1 MGIALAIRNWCL
13 RDSSFVLEQPSY
25 DKRPHNCYSVDGNNL
40 LWISCKPDEEYSLE
54 AATAC
59 AIVMRILLVDDEA
72 RMAQA
77 IRRGLRQAAYAVDV
91 ARDGEDALYQA
102 SINDYDAVIL
112 DVMLPKR
119 NGFEVCRELRAQG
132 SRVPVLMLTA
142 RDAVEDRI
150 GGLDTGA
157 DDYLTKPF
165 EFGELLA
172 RLRALL
178 RRGQELRPAI
188 IRVGDLEIDTR
199 GQRVSRGGRLIELT
213 TKEYTLLEYLARNAG
228 KVVGREEISEH
239 VWDDTFDPFSKLI
252 EVYINRLRRKID
264 EPFGVPLIHTRR
276 GAGYELRVP
285 PAEDRIEAEHV

>member
-1 MGIALAIRNWCL
+1 
-13 RDSSFVLEQPSY
+13 
-25 DKRPHNCYSVDGNNL
+25 
-40 LWISCKPDEEYSLE
+40 
-54 AATAC
+54 
-59 AIVMRILLVDDEA
+59 MRILLVEDEA
-72 RMAQA
+72 RMAQT
-77 IRRGLRQAAYAVDV
+77 IKRGLREAAYAVDV

-112 DVMLPKR
+112 DVMIPR
-119 NGFEVCRELRAQG
+119 RDGFEVCRELRAQG

-150 GGLDTGA
+150 SGLDTGA

-178 RRGQELRPAI
+178 RRGQELRPI
-188 IRVGDLEIDTR
+188 VIRVGDLEIDTR
-199 GQRVSRGGRLIELT
+199 GQRVRRNGRTIELT

-228 KVVGREEISEH
+228 NVVGRQEIAEH
-239 VWDDTFDPFSKLI
+239 VWDDAFDPFSKLI
-252 EVYINRLRRKID
+252 DVYINRLRRKLD

-276 GAGYELRVP
+276 GAGYELRGP
-285 PAEDRIEAEHV
+285 SDEDAIEGKDV

>member
-1 MGIALAIRNWCL
+1 
-13 RDSSFVLEQPSY
+13 
-25 DKRPHNCYSVDGNNL
+25 
-40 LWISCKPDEEYSLE
+40 
-54 AATAC
+54 
-59 AIVMRILLVDDEA
+59 
-72 RMAQA
+72 MAQA
-77 IRRGLRQAAYAVDV
+77 IKRGLRAAAYAVDV

-102 SINDYDAVIL
+102 SINEYDAVIL
-112 DVMLPKR
+112 DVMIPKR
-119 NGFEVCRELRAQG
+119 DGFEVCRELRAKG
-132 SRVPVLMLTA
+132 SRIPILMLTA

-178 RRGQELRPAI
+178 RRGQALGPTTIE
-188 IRVGDLEIDTR
+188 VGDLEIDTR
-199 GQRVSRGGRLIELT
+199 GQRVKRRGKLIELT

-252 EVYINRLRRKID
+252 EVYINRLRRKVD
-264 EPFGVPLIHTRR
+264 EPFGTPLIQTRR

-285 PAEDRIEAEHV
+285 SGQERAAGTLDVIEGEDV